1 MPSWPPAPRRGQ
13 RTREEPRSP
22 RPEGHRAGGTQNPVW
37 QRRRPPSA
45 DPNLPAAPHV
55 WPGRS
60 GRGLAPAPW
69 ARPRGSPRAGAP
81 CPGSPRPHRTWPG
94 TGSGDAASHASAC
107 PRPGC
112 SVLETAVSRGP
123 LIRAP
128 GPSRVDKHVPVRTGV
143 LLLVC
148 GLRTQEPDVS
158 SLFLTSKTKTPR
170 GEEEPS
176 AHACTHALRVPRL
189 WSAAGSSCQARTPS
203 ARPRRLPCR
212 PAGCFQACD
221 ALRRRGSWLQQSA
234 VRPRSPAAPRLAT
247 KGQRRR

>member
-60 GRGLAPAPW
+60 GQGLAPAPW
-69 ARPRGSPRAGAP
+69 ARPRGSSRAGAP

-176 AHACTHALRVPRL
+176 RTRTHT
-189 WSAAGSSCQARTPS
+189 RTPS
-203 ARPRRLPCR
+203 APALVGCR
-212 PAGCFQACD
+212 ELVPNQD
-221 ALRRRGSWLQQSA
+221 ALSQATAPPVTAGGLFSSLRR
-234 VRPRSPAAPRLAT
+234 P
-247 KGQRRR
+247 

>member
-148 GLRTQEPDVS
+148 GLRTQEPDIS

-176 AHACTHALRVPRL
+176 RTRTHT
-189 WSAAGSSCQARTPS
+189 RTPS
-203 ARPRRLPCR
+203 APALVGCR
-212 PAGCFQACD
+212 ELVPNQD
-221 ALRRRGSWLQQSA
+221 ALSQATAPPVTAGGLFSSLRR
-234 VRPRSPAAPRLAT
+234 P
-247 KGQRRR
+247 